1 MVPTGT
7 AGEEPLSGG
16 GVGRGP
22 GSRCRPP
29 ALPEFAVGGDPA
41 MAMLGVVPGEERTAE
56 GGRGGDV
63 FEPSGETGVVLQGL
77 DTCASEKGL
86 SSLTWGRLRE
96 RVTPRSARSWA
107 VHLLVMGAVLLL
119 VPALLAL
126 HESVA
131 TRWEDPP
138 VQPSPA
144 TT

>member
-1 MVPTGT
+1 MH
-7 AGEEPLSGG
+7 ESF
-16 GVGRGP
+16 GVKGP
-22 GSRCRPP
+22 GGMQGTFTLSQHPRCS
-29 ALPEFAVGGDPA
+29 VVMDIIGGDHGDPA

>member
-1 MVPTGT
+1 MLAPGEAKRTLAFFEDL
-7 AGEEPLSGG
+7 AGSTVVHVMGG
-16 GVGRGP
+16 EHCDP
-22 GSRCRPP
+22 GMS
-29 ALPEFAVGGDPA
+29 
-41 MAMLGVVPGEERTAE
+41 MLGVVPGEERTAE

>member
-1 MVPTGT
+1 MPAPGKAKGAFTFFEYL
-7 AGEEPLSGG
+7 AGSTVVHVMGG
-16 GVGRGP
+16 EHCDP
-22 GSRCRPP
+22 GMS
-29 ALPEFAVGGDPA
+29 
-41 MAMLGVVPGEERTAE
+41 MLGVVPGEERPAE
-56 GGRGGDV
+56 GDRGRDIV
-63 FEPSGETGVVLQGL
+63 ESPGEAGVVLQGL

-138 VQPSPA
+138 AQPSPA